1 MHTGAYCERKVHT
14 GMEGIH
20 MLEKSVAS
28 ERGKTY
34 YWTENR
40 DSSFTL
46 VFLPGLTANHHLFDR
61 QVEAFSGQY
70 SILVWDAPA
79 HGRSRPY
86 KDFSY
91 RNAAEELKSIL
102 DSEGVSRVVL
112 IGQSA
117 GGFVAQSFYKKYA
130 DMVAGIFTI
139 GTCPYDPSY
148 YSKSDLFWLRQTKWM
163 FRLYPDRILRNTM
176 AKMCGRTQRAREN
189 MLAMLADYTKD
200 ELCRLMY
207 IGFAGF
213 IPEISEMNIKC
224 PLWLLVGQHDKT
236 GKVMAYNKRW
246 HKQEGFP
253 LYIIQGAAHNAND
266 DQPQQV
272 NQLLSVFLQAL

>member
-1 MHTGAYCERKVHT
+1 
-14 GMEGIH
+14 
-20 MLEKSVAS
+20 MLEKSIVS

-61 QVEAFSGQY
+61 QWEVFSAQY
-70 SILVWDAPA
+70 STIVWDAPA
-79 HGRSRPY
+79 HGKSRPY
-86 KDFSY
+86 KNFSY
-91 RNAAEELKSIL
+91 HNAAEELKRIL

-117 GGFVAQSFYKKYA
+117 GGFVAQSFYRKYA

-139 GTCPYDPSY
+139 GTCPYNPSY

-213 IPEISEMNIKC
+213 IPEISEMKIKC

-272 NQLLSVFLQAL
+272 NQLLSAFLRAL